1 MGTFALAVWIEWLQ
15 RTMCGFFSGTYWNGG
30 GLEQVQQALEIRFV
44 SRVAIVQ
51 MLIEHVELFG
61 QLRRIE

>member
-1 MGTFALAVWIEWLQ
+1 MGTFALAAWIERLQ
-15 RTMCGFFSGTYWNGG
+15 RTVCGFFGGTHRHGG
-30 GLEQVQQALEIRFV
+30 DLEQVQQALEIRFV